1 VQGPGR
7 AEPGDAD
14 AGLHP
19 RLLPDIRLPRRPA
32 ELHEPRE
39 ARRVRRHVHGRAREG
54 RRDRLSRRHR
64 QAAAAADLMKKLAD
78 LPSADQ
84 QPYRVWCFS
93 CIYPSVCGCDCC
105 CTLALPPL
113 PLYYSIAAGAVVS

>member
-1 VQGPGR
+1 MLGSSLDFTSETQSTVIKSLMLLVQGPGR

-19 RLLPDIRLPRRPA
+19 RLLLDFRLPRRPD

-64 QAAAAADLMKKLAD
+64 QAAAAGM
-78 LPSADQ
+78 
-84 QPYRVWCFS
+84 
-93 CIYPSVCGCDCC
+93 I
-105 CTLALPPL
+105 
-113 PLYYSIAAGAVVS
+113 